1 MTEPNMMLSVDGES
15 GEGSQVVHKVGW
27 LQGSQCAGGRHGNT
41 PSSYTSAPT
50 ILLLALSG

>member
-1 MTEPNMMLSVDGES
+1 MTEPNMMLSEDGES
-15 GEGSQVVHKVGW
+15 GEGSQVVRRVALSRG
-27 LQGSQCAGGRHGNT
+27 GQCAGGRHGNT